1 MFCVLVYVLKKKSGN
16 TPSLAFFQKKIP
28 SFFLRGAKNTR
39 AGGNFFFRYTQ
50 QEGWLVVAPFSPS
63 SPSSSSSSSS
73 SLDGMKID
81 GKRR

>member
-1 MFCVLVYVLKKKSGN
+1 
-16 TPSLAFFQKKIP
+16 
-28 SFFLRGAKNTR
+28 LRGAKNTR

-73 SLDGMKID
+73 LDGMKID